1 MATNT
6 FKRFTAGDI
15 SNNPASP
22 DTIYTCAT
30 NVTSIVIGCL
40 VCNKLSSQVT
50 VSVYIDTAISGNDD
64 AFLVKD
70 LAIPANTSTE
80 LVLGKVIMTHNNVNG
95 DVLKAYS
102 NTANAVDV
110 TVSVLEDV
118 NT

>member
-6 FKRFTAGDI
+6 FKRFTKADI
-15 SNNPASP
+15 SNNSGTPS
-22 DTIYTCAT
+22 TLYTCAT

-40 VCNKLSSQVT
+40 VCNKLSSQTT
-50 VSVYIDTAISGNDD
+50 VSVYIDALTGNDD
-64 AFLVKD
+64 SFLVKD
-70 LAIPANTSTE
+70 LVIPANTSTE

-102 NTANAVDV
+102 NTASAIDI

>member
-15 SNNPASP
+15 SNDPASP

-50 VSVYIDTAISGNDD
+50 VSVYIDTAISDNS
-64 AFLVKD
+64 FLVKD
-70 LAIPANTSTE
+70 LVIPANTSTE

-102 NTANAVDV
+102 NTASAVDV

>member
-22 DTIYTCAT
+22 DTVYTCAT

-50 VSVYIDTAISGNDD
+50 VSVYIDTAISDNS
-64 AFLVKD
+64 FLVKD
-70 LAIPANTSTE
+70 LVIPANTSTE

-102 NTANAVDV
+102 NTASAVDV

>member
-22 DTIYTCAT
+22 DTVYTCAT

-40 VCNKLSSQVT
+40 VCNKLSSEVT
-50 VSVYIDTAISGNDD
+50 VSVYIDTAISDNS
-64 AFLVKD
+64 FLVKD
-70 LAIPANTSTE
+70 LVIPANTSTE

-102 NTANAVDV
+102 NTASAVDV

>member
-6 FKRFTAGDI
+6 FKRFTKADV
-15 SNNPASP
+15 SNNSGTPS
-22 DTIYTCAT
+22 TLYTCAT

-40 VCNKLSSQVT
+40 VCNKLNSQVT
-50 VSVYIDTAISGNDD
+50 ASVYIDTAIVGNDD
-64 AFLVKD
+64 SFLVKD
-70 LAIPANTSTE
+70 LVIPANTSTE
-80 LVLGKVIMTHNNVNG
+80 LVLGKVIMTHDNVNG

-102 NTANAVDV
+102 NTASAIDI

>member
-6 FKRFTAGDI
+6 FKRFTKADV
-15 SNNPASP
+15 SNNSGSP
-22 DTIYTCAT
+22 STLYTCAT

-40 VCNKLSSQVT
+40 VCNKLSSQTT
-50 VSVYIDTAISGNDD
+50 VSVYIDTAIAGNDD
-64 AFLVKD
+64 SFLVKD
-70 LAIPANTSTE
+70 LVIPANTSTE

-102 NTANAVDV
+102 NTASAIDI

>member
-15 SNNPASP
+15 SNDPASP

-40 VCNKLSSQVT
+40 VCNKLSSEVT
-50 VSVYIDTAISGNDD
+50 VSVYIDTAISDNS
-64 AFLVKD
+64 FLVKD
-70 LAIPANTSTE
+70 LVIPANTSTE

-102 NTANAVDV
+102 NTASAVDV

>member
-15 SNNPASP
+15 SNDPASP
-22 DTIYTCAT
+22 DTVYTCAT

-40 VCNKLSSQVT
+40 VCNKLSSEVT
-50 VSVYIDTAISGNDD
+50 VSVYIDTAISDNS
-64 AFLVKD
+64 FLVKD
-70 LAIPANTSTE
+70 LVIPANTSTE

-102 NTANAVDV
+102 NTASAVDV

>member
-6 FKRFTAGDI
+6 FKRFTAADI
-15 SNNPASP
+15 SNDPASP

-50 VSVYIDTAISGNDD
+50 VSVYIDTAISDNS
-64 AFLVKD
+64 FLVKD
-70 LAIPANTSTE
+70 LVIPANTSTE

-102 NTANAVDV
+102 NTASAVDV